1 MPQTTRANQTYMRK
15 DLNKSEL
22 FQDIDQ
28 SMSALMS
35 KMKYLNGRFSQQ
47 DSQIDP
53 EQREFSEKLQ
63 KRKLII
69 SKLNQLENGL

>member
-47 DSQIDP
+47 DS
-53 EQREFSEKLQ
+53 
-63 KRKLII
+63 
-69 SKLNQLENGL
+69 